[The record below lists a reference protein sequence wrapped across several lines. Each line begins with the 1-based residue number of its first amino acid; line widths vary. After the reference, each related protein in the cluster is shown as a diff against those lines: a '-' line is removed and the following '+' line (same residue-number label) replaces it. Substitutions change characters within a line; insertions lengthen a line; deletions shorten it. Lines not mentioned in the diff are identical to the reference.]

1 MGKSKVAHTPVAV
14 HTADIVKPSR
24 ALQGATLIIVLLLLA
39 LGAPPHAASEDNIQG
54 RGVAIFARLALVATA
69 PAGADT
75 PMTVIL
81 ALPRLGSVV
90 MYCTTDATPTTT
102 GGFAFQNTTAKPV
115 VVSGFGPLQP
125 GERTFGGEG

>member
-1 MGKSKVAHTPVAV
+1 
-14 HTADIVKPSR
+14 
-24 ALQGATLIIVLLLLA
+24 
-39 LGAPPHAASEDNIQG
+39 
-54 RGVAIFARLALVATA
+54 
-69 PAGADT
+69 
-75 PMTVIL
+75 MTVIL

-125 GERTFGGEG
+125 GERTFGGEGQMIGATTEASTFQVTSRFEDPDRIATVTVSGLVEGNVCRGHAHAIVQH